1 MAVVPLSLATLI
13 FISLG
18 DILFCNERRLLAERA
33 PLYRSEF
40 VLGFLSIFRLLQFPL
55 MIWLGFV
62 SWKVLI
68 IVLVISF
75 LGMRL
80 FIDKTVEQIVLIPI
94 INIIIR
100 FFEKRNKHK

>member
-1 MAVVPLSLATLI
+1 MIVALLSLITLT

-40 VLGFLSIFRLLQFPL
+40 VLGFLSISRLLAFL
-55 MIWLGFV
+55 FIIWLGFV
-62 SWKVLI
+62 SWKALI

-80 FIDKTVEQIVLIPI
+80 FIDRVVERIILIPI
-94 INIIIR
+94 VNIIIR
-100 FFEKRNKHK
+100 FFEKRNKQR

>member
-1 MAVVPLSLATLI
+1 MIIIPLSLITLI

-55 MIWLGFV
+55 MIWLGFI
-62 SWKVLI
+62 SWKALI

-80 FIDKTVEQIVLIPI
+80 FIDKAVEQVVLIPI
-94 INIIIR
+94 VNMIIR
-100 FFEKRNKHK
+100 FFRKTK

>member
-1 MAVVPLSLATLI
+1 MIVVPLSLVTLI

-40 VLGFLSIFRLLQFPL
+40 VLGCLSIFRILQFPL
-55 MIWLGFV
+55 MIWLGFI
-62 SWKVLI
+62 SWKALI
-68 IVLVISF
+68 IVIVISF

-80 FIDKTVEQIVLIPI
+80 FIDRAVEQLVLIPI
-94 INIIIR
+94 VNII
-100 FFEKRNKHK
+100 

>member
-1 MAVVPLSLATLI
+1 MIVVPLSLVTLI

-18 DILFCNERRLLAERA
+18 DILFCNKRQLLTERA
-33 PLYRSEF
+33 PLYRNEF

-55 MIWLGFV
+55 IIWLGFI
-62 SWKVLI
+62 SWKALI

-80 FIDKTVEQIVLIPI
+80 FIDKAVEQLVLIPI
-94 INIIIR
+94 VNTIIR
-100 FFEKRNKHK
+100 FFEKRNTRK